1 MSQVE
6 HEYYNF
12 NSDNLDV
19 FNDSVAFSF
28 GNIFITPAE
37 PGRAKRW
44 REARGS
50 RRERAAF
57 ASEDRRRP
65 VIVAFPSRRTSAAT
79 QTVTLILALW

>member
-1 MSQVE
+1 MIISN
-6 HEYYNF
+6 NF
-12 NSDNLDV
+12 L
-19 FNDSVAFSF
+19 
-28 GNIFITPAE
+28 ITLAE